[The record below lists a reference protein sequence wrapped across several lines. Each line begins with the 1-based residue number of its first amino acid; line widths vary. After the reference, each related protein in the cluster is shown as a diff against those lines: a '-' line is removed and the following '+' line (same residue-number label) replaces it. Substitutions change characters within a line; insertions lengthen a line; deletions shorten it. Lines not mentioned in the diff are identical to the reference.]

1 MMEILSWMIIG
12 FAAIQLIVAFVNVVS
27 QPRFHKKSDADDL
40 VSVLIPARN
49 EEQNISNLLTDLQH
63 QTYKNLE
70 ILVFDDQSTDR
81 TAELVSDM
89 AKYDNRIRLIT
100 STGLP
105 ESWLGKNYAC
115 HSLAQQA
122 SGKYLLFLDA
132 DVRAEQLL
140 ISRTIRYSKKRK
152 MKLLSIFPTQKMH
165 SMGEKAVVPIMNYI
179 LLTLLPLVLVL
190 RSKFSSLAAANGQ
203 FMLFEAKA
211 YKKLNPHELLK
222 AEKVEDIKIA
232 QLFKKQHLKVAC
244 VSNNN
249 DVSCRMYT
257 NYNESIEGFS
267 KNIVMFFGNSYL
279 LAFAFWLVTTFGFI
293 VVLVALPLKFFIL
306 LNVIAIVTRIFVSI
320 ASNQNS
326 IQNLLFL
333 IPQQLNIGIILFK
346 SIINKKNKAYQWKGR
361 VVE

>member
-1 MMEILSWMIIG
+1 MMEILAWIVIG
-12 FAAIQLIVAFVNVVS
+12 FAAIQMIVAFVNVVS
-27 QPRFHKKSDADDL
+27 QPRFHKKSDADAL

-70 ILVFDDQSTDR
+70 MIVFDDQSTDR

-89 AKYDNRIRLIT
+89 AKYDTRIKLIA
-100 STGLP
+100 STELP
-105 ESWLGKNYAC
+105 EGWLGKNFAC
-115 HSLAQQA
+115 HSLTQQA
-122 SGKYLLFLDA
+122 GGKYLLFLDA
-132 DVRAEQLL
+132 DVRAEQML
-140 ISRTIRYSKKRK
+140 ISRTIRYAKKHK
-152 MKLLSIFPTQKMH
+152 TKLLSIFPTQKMI
-165 SMGEKAVVPIMNYI
+165 SMGEKSVVPVMNYI
-179 LLTLLPLVLVL
+179 LLTLLPLALVM

-203 FMLFEAKA
+203 FMLFEAKT
-211 YKKLNPHELLK
+211 YKKLNPHEFLK

-244 VSNNN
+244 VSNSN
-249 DVSCRMYT
+249 DVSCRMYP
-257 NYNESIEGFS
+257 NYKASIEGFS

-293 VVLVALPLKFFIL
+293 VVLAALPLKFFIL

-326 IQNLLFL
+326 MQNLLFL

>member
-1 MMEILSWMIIG
+1 MEILAWVILG
-12 FAAIQLIVAFVNVVS
+12 FAAVQLIVAFVNVVS
-27 QPRFHKKSDADDL
+27 QPRFHKKSDVDDL

-89 AKYDNRIRLIT
+89 AKYDTRIRLIK
-100 STGLP
+100 STELP
-105 ESWLGKNYAC
+105 EGWLGKNYAC
-115 HSLAQQA
+115 HTLAQQA

-132 DVRAEQLL
+132 DVRVEQLL
-140 ISRTIRYSKKRK
+140 ISRTIRYSKKHK
-152 MKLLSIFPTQKMH
+152 TKLLSIFPTQKMH

-179 LLTLLPLVLVL
+179 LLTLLPLALVL

-203 FMLFEAKA
+203 FMLFEAKT
-211 YKKLNPHELLK
+211 YKKINPHELLK

-232 QLFKKQHLKVAC
+232 QLFKKQHLNVAC

-267 KNIVMFFGNSYL
+267 KNIVQFFGNSYV
-279 LAFAFWLVTTFGFI
+279 LAFTFWFVTTFGFI
-293 VVLVALPLKFFIL
+293 VVLAALPFRFFIL

-326 IQNLLFL
+326 LQNLLFL

-346 SIINKKNKAYQWKGR
+346 SIRYKKNKAYQWKGR
-361 VVE
+361 LIY

>member
-232 QLFKKQHLKVAC
+232 QLFKKQHL
-244 VSNNN
+244 
-249 DVSCRMYT
+249 
-257 NYNESIEGFS
+257 
-267 KNIVMFFGNSYL
+267 
-279 LAFAFWLVTTFGFI
+279 
-293 VVLVALPLKFFIL
+293 
-306 LNVIAIVTRIFVSI
+306 
-320 ASNQNS
+320 
-326 IQNLLFL
+326 
-333 IPQQLNIGIILFK
+333 
-346 SIINKKNKAYQWKGR
+346 
-361 VVE
+361 